1 MLSQDN
7 TTHEIVHGYR
17 RSAFRRL
24 IENRGALF
32 GLVVVLLA
40 ILVFIFAEFF
50 APHDPLKQDLNL
62 RLLPPAWLEGGRLSY
77 LFGTD
82 ALGRDI
88 FSRIIYGTRISLVV
102 GVGAVF
108 AGGSIGIFFG
118 IVTGYFGGWI
128 DDVVMRLADVQ
139 LSFPALVLTI
149 AIMSVLE
156 PSLINIIIVLS
167 ISSWM
172 QFARIVRSQVLS
184 LREMEFIE
192 AERATGAK
200 TSFIMIRHLLPN
212 VLSSAVVVAT
222 FAMAQVIIAE
232 ASLSFLGIG
241 VPPPTPSWG
250 NMLAEGRNYLASAW
264 WLATFPGLA
273 IMLTLQGI
281 NLLGDGLRDILDPR
295 LSSL

>member
-62 RLLPPAWLEGGRLSY
+62 RLLPPVWLEGGRLSY
-77 LFGTD
+77 FFGTD